1 MTKKI
6 VSGPSGSDVV
16 NAEMAEAMAEASR
29 TDAEVAAEAAA
40 EADKI
45 AELALAAE
53 ALAAEA
59 AKVEAAAAEAE
70 TARLAARTPVQVLDE
85 SVSALKVKLAVAT
98 DEPVKTA
105 LTGEIEKLL
114 KGRPIAVHDSNVVL
128 AKRKLDAAKADKA
141 SAEEADDEEQQI
153 VALRVQASAKLEL
166 SQAVSDRGAFIAA
179 PDLLAML
186 IAAGYV
192 VECRSRIEIALVF
205 EGGKPTGARAIT
217 MATSGERKLT
227 AVDGALKTA
236 APVSSNFT
244 AAPTANAARSGGTN
258 GDVRLPPSGWSY
270 KATMKPIDG
279 WTFTWLGADRCVAQ
293 KGGVTFGPMSQN
305 KVCSSINGGKDIASY
320 NFLGLG
326 SPGAVWNAEAALKA
340 GFIAPK

>member
-1 MTKKI
+1 MPKKI

-59 AKVEAAAAEAE
+59 AKVEAARVAA
-70 TARLAARTPVQVLDE
+70 LTPLQVLDE
-85 SVSALKVKLAVAT
+85 QIAAEKDEAVKAKLVSS
-98 DEPVKTA
+98 
-105 LTGEIEKLL
+105 
-114 KGRPIAVHDSNVVL
+114 RPLVSHDSNIVCS
-128 AKRKLDAAKADKA
+128 KRKLDAAKAAKA
-141 SAEEADDEEQQI
+141 QAEKDDNEEQQI

-205 EGGKPTGARAIT
+205 EGGKPTGARAIS
-217 MATSGERKLT
+217 MATPTERKLT

-236 APVSSNFT
+236 VSSNFT
-244 AAPTANAARSGGTN
+244 AATQARSGGTN

-270 KATMKPIDG
+270 KAVLKPIEG

-305 KVCSSINGGKDIASY
+305 KVCAAINGGKDIASY
-320 NFLGLG
+320 DFLGLG
-326 SPGAVWNAEAALKA
+326 KPGNVWDSARALTQ